1 MNPTDPALPPIV
13 SQILAYAAIALGLLT
28 GLAAG
33 LRWLVPQ
40 LRVIASR
47 TTTHADD
54 AVVDWLARA
63 LAVIATVIDVAQVV
77 LPRVSLGRPAA
88 APEGETRTVTTATVT
103 RTEAPVVVSIPP
115 TNPPPPMTGPGGAA
129 LVLVAALLWP
139 ALHGCGGAQQ
149 VSAGAAC
156 GSMYGLIAAH
166 SDYTAE
172 RSAADLDSQRSICE
186 RLTADLV
193 TP

>member
-1 MNPTDPALPPIV
+1 MNPEDTAALPPLLA
-13 SQILAYAAIALGLLT
+13 QILAYATIILALLT

-47 TTTHADD
+47 TKTHADD

-88 APEGETRTVTTATVT
+88 APEGEARTVTTVV
-103 RTEAPVVVSIPP
+103 RTEAPVIPP

-129 LVLVAALLWP
+129 
-139 ALHGCGGAQQ
+139 
-149 VSAGAAC
+149 
-156 GSMYGLIAAH
+156 
-166 SDYTAE
+166 
-172 RSAADLDSQRSICE
+172 
-186 RLTADLV
+186 
-193 TP
+193 